1 MAKIWLVA
9 FCTVASLSACSTPSM
24 MATYAPACSIQM
36 STVPAPA
43 GVGVVVKLLSQAEAM
58 TLLERTQAQVG
69 APIDSV
75 YLNNVRAV
83 LRQPD
88 GGSATVLVP
97 YGMVLIPGDRVAYQ
111 SSYRNAALPCSYV
124 PNLITGKV

>member
-1 MAKIWLVA
+1 MTKIWLA
-9 FCTVASLSACSTPSM
+9 ASCTIASLSACSTPSM
-24 MATYAPACSIQM
+24 VATNAPACSIHM
-36 STVPAPA
+36 SNVPAPA
-43 GVGVVVKLLSQAEAM
+43 GEGVVVKLLSRTEAM
-58 TLLERTQAQVG
+58 ALLEQTQAQVG

-75 YLNNVRAV
+75 YLNNVRAI

-124 PNLITGKV
+124 PNLVTGKL